1 MSHQDQVNALIQ
13 DALIPI
19 KEGIAKRAAT
29 KTTITYRRTAI
40 VRRMDNCE
48 PWNPRDGGGGGG
60 FEREYQ
66 AFEVTKSPDEKL
78 RGEIQFISLTKV
90 TTTEEPL

>member
-1 MSHQDQVNALIQ
+1 MSHKDQVNALVITKM
-13 DALIPI
+13 
-19 KEGIAKRAAT
+19 KEA
-29 KTTITYRRTAI
+29 KTTITYHRTAI
-40 VRRMDNCE
+40 VRRRDE
-48 PWNPRDGGGGGG
+48 DSWNPRDGYCGGG

-90 TTTEEPL
+90 TTIEEPL

>member
-1 MSHQDQVNALIQ
+1 MSHQDQVN
-13 DALIPI
+13 ALIPI

-29 KTTITYRRTAI
+29 KTTIKYHRTAV
-40 VRRMDNCE
+40 VRRRDDYE
-48 PWNPRDGGGGGG
+48 HWNPRDGGGGGG

-90 TTTEEPL
+90 TTIEEPL